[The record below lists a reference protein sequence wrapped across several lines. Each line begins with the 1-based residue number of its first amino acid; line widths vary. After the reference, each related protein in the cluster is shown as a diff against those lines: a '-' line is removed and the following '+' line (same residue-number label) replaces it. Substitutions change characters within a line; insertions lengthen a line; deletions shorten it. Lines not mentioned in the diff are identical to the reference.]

1 MVPPDRDHDGIR
13 GKGSSLARRH
23 GLMDGNSLF
32 FATFLIFTGAAL
44 FATAAMFARQALP
57 LAYILLG
64 VVAGPWGLGLV
75 PSPETISD
83 IAQIGIVFLLFL
95 LGLNLKPQDL
105 LHMFGEA
112 SLVTLASSTVFALI
126 GLAVGLLFG
135 FSTAEALVIGA
146 AMMFSS
152 TIIGLKLLPTTMLHH
167 QHIGEIVISILLLQ
181 DMIAILILML
191 VQGGSLPLDEL
202 MLALLGL
209 PLLGAVAYFGDRYVL
224 FPLIARFDTIQE
236 YVFLVA
242 IGWCLGLA
250 ELAGLF
256 GLSHEIG
263 AFIAGVAMA
272 TSPIAL
278 FIADSL
284 RPLRDFFLVMFF
296 FSLGAGFALPAIG
309 IVFWPALLLAVLSL
323 AVKPVIFRLLLVR
336 AGETERR
343 SQEVGVRLA
352 QISEFSLLIA
362 LAALSAGVIAERAS
376 YLIQLA
382 VLLSFALSSFY
393 VVRKYPTPIAVS
405 DSLRR
410 D

>member
-1 MVPPDRDHDGIR
+1 MED
-13 GKGSSLARRH
+13 
-23 GLMDGNSLF
+23 NSLF

-44 FATAAMFARQALP
+44 FATVAMFARQALP

-75 PSPETISD
+75 DDPETIQD
-83 IAQIGIVFLLFL
+83 IAQIGIIFLLFL

-105 LHMFGEA
+105 LHMFGKA
-112 SLVTLASSTVFALI
+112 SLVTLASSMLFGLI
-126 GLAVGLLFG
+126 GVAVALAFG
-135 FSTAEALVIGA
+135 FGLVEALVIGA

-167 QHIGEIVISILLLQ
+167 QHIGEIIISILLLQ
-181 DMIAILILML
+181 DLIAILILML
-191 VQGGSLPLDEL
+191 VQGGSLPIGEL
-202 MLALLGL
+202 MLAGLGL
-209 PLLGAVAYFGDRYVL
+209 PLLAAVAFYGDRYVL

-236 YVFLVA
+236 YVFLLA
-242 IGWCLGLA
+242 IGWCLGFA
-250 ELAGLF
+250 ELAGMF

-272 TSPIAL
+272 TSPIAM

-309 IVFWPALLLAVLSL
+309 TVFWPALLLAVLSL
-323 AVKPVIFRLLLVR
+323 AVKPGVFRVLLVR
-336 AGETERR
+336 TGETERR
-343 SQEVGVRLA
+343 SREVGVRLA

-362 LAALSAGVIAERAS
+362 LAAAGSGLIGERAN

-382 VLLSFALSSFY
+382 VLLSFALSSIY

>member
-1 MVPPDRDHDGIR
+1 MNGD
-13 GKGSSLARRH
+13 
-23 GLMDGNSLF
+23 SLF

-44 FATAAMFARQALP
+44 FATVAMFARQALP

-64 VVAGPWGLGLV
+64 VVVGPWGLGLV
-75 PSPETISD
+75 AEPETIQD

-112 SLVTLASSTVFALI
+112 SLVTLVSSIVFALL
-126 GLAVGLLFG
+126 GMGVALLFG
-135 FSTAEALVIGA
+135 FTMTEALVAGA

-191 VQGGSLPLDEL
+191 VQGGSMPVGEL
-202 MLALLGL
+202 VLVGLGL

-250 ELAGLF
+250 ELAGLL

-278 FIADSL
+278 FLADSL

-296 FSLGAGFALPAIG
+296 FSLGAGFELPAIG
-309 IVFWPALLLAVLSL
+309 LVFWPALLLAGLSL
-323 AVKPVIFRLLLVR
+323 TVKPVTFRLLLMR

-343 SQEVGVRLA
+343 SREVGVRLA

-362 LAALSAGVIAERAS
+362 LAALQAGVIAERAS

-382 VLLSFALSSFY
+382 VLLSFAMSSIY

-405 DSLRR
+405 DRLRR

>member
-1 MVPPDRDHDGIR
+1 
-13 GKGSSLARRH
+13 
-23 GLMDGNSLF
+23 MDDNSLF
-32 FATFLIFTGAAL
+32 FATFLIFTGAAV
-44 FATAAMFARQALP
+44 FATVAMFARQALP

-64 VVAGPWGLGLV
+64 VVVGPWGLGLV
-75 PSPETISD
+75 ADPATIQD
-83 IAQIGIVFLLFL
+83 IAQIGIIFLLFL

-105 LHMFGEA
+105 LHMFGKA
-112 SLVTLASSTVFALI
+112 SLVTLASSTLF
-126 GLAVGLLFG
+126 GLLGVGVALAFD
-135 FSTAEALVIGA
+135 FTFIEALVIGA

-152 TIIGLKLLPTTMLHH
+152 TIIGLKLLPPTMLHH
-167 QHIGEIVISILLLQ
+167 QHIGEIIISILLLQ
-181 DMIAILILML
+181 DLIAILILML
-191 VQGGSLPLDEL
+191 VQGGSLPLGEL
-202 MLALLGL
+202 LLAGLGL
-209 PLLGAVAYFGDRYVL
+209 PLLGALAYFGDRYVL

-242 IGWCLGLA
+242 IGWCLGFA
-250 ELAGLF
+250 ELSGHF

-309 IVFWPALLLAVLSL
+309 SVFWPALLLAGLSL
-323 AVKPVIFRLLLVR
+323 AVKPGVFRVLLVR
-336 AGETERR
+336 TGETERR
-343 SQEVGVRLA
+343 SREVGVRLA

-362 LAALSAGVIAERAS
+362 LAAAASGLIGERAN

-382 VLLSFALSSFY
+382 VLLSFTLSSIY

>member
-1 MVPPDRDHDGIR
+1 MGGD
-13 GKGSSLARRH
+13 
-23 GLMDGNSLF
+23 SLF

-44 FATAAMFARQALP
+44 FATVAMFARQALP

-64 VVAGPWGLGLV
+64 VVVGPWGLGLV
-75 PSPETISD
+75 AEPETIQD

-112 SLVTLASSTVFALI
+112 SLVTLVSSAVFSLL
-126 GLAVGLLFG
+126 GMAVALLFG
-135 FSTAEALVIGA
+135 FTMIEALVAGA

-191 VQGGSLPLDEL
+191 VQGGSMPVGEL
-202 MLALLGL
+202 MLVGLGL

-250 ELAGLF
+250 ELAGLL

-296 FSLGAGFALPAIG
+296 FSLGAGFELPAIG
-309 IVFWPALLLAVLSL
+309 MVFWPALLLAGLSL
-323 AVKPVIFRLLLVR
+323 AVKPVIFRLLLMR

-343 SQEVGVRLA
+343 SREVGVRLA

-362 LAALSAGVIAERAS
+362 LAALQAGVIAERAS

-382 VLLSFALSSFY
+382 VLLSFAMSSIY

-405 DSLRR
+405 DRLRR

>member
-1 MVPPDRDHDGIR
+1 MNGD
-13 GKGSSLARRH
+13 
-23 GLMDGNSLF
+23 SLF
-32 FATFLIFTGAAL
+32 FASFLIFTGAAL
-44 FATAAMFARQALP
+44 FATVAMFARQALP

-64 VVAGPWGLGLV
+64 VVVGPWGLGLV
-75 PSPETISD
+75 AEPETIQD

-112 SLVTLASSTVFALI
+112 SLVTLVSSAVFSLL
-126 GLAVGLLFG
+126 GMAVALLFG
-135 FSTAEALVIGA
+135 FTMIEALVAGA

-191 VQGGSLPLDEL
+191 VQGGSMPVGEL
-202 MLALLGL
+202 MLVGLGL

-250 ELAGLF
+250 ELAGLL

-296 FSLGAGFALPAIG
+296 FSLGAGFELPAIG
-309 IVFWPALLLAVLSL
+309 MVFWPALLLAGLSL
-323 AVKPVIFRLLLVR
+323 AVKPVIFRLLLMR

-343 SQEVGVRLA
+343 SREVGVRLA

-362 LAALSAGVIAERAS
+362 LAALQAGVIAERAS

-382 VLLSFALSSFY
+382 VLLSFAMSSIY

-405 DSLRR
+405 DRLRR

>member
-1 MVPPDRDHDGIR
+1 MED
-13 GKGSSLARRH
+13 
-23 GLMDGNSLF
+23 NSLF

-44 FATAAMFARQALP
+44 FAPVAMFARQALP

-75 PSPETISD
+75 DDPETIQD
-83 IAQIGIVFLLFL
+83 IAQIGIIFLLFL

-105 LHMFGEA
+105 LHMFGKA
-112 SLVTLASSTVFALI
+112 SLVTLASS
-126 GLAVGLLFG
+126 LLFG
-135 FSTAEALVIGA
+135 LLGVAVALAFGFDLVEGLVIGA

-167 QHIGEIVISILLLQ
+167 QHIGEIIISILLLQ
-181 DMIAILILML
+181 DLIAILILML
-191 VQGGSLPLDEL
+191 VQGGSLPIGEL
-202 MLALLGL
+202 MLAGLGL
-209 PLLGAVAYFGDRYVL
+209 PLLAAVAFYGDRYVL

-236 YVFLVA
+236 YVFLLA
-242 IGWCLGLA
+242 IGWCLGFA
-250 ELAGLF
+250 ELAGMF

-309 IVFWPALLLAVLSL
+309 TVFWPALLLAVLSL
-323 AVKPVIFRLLLVR
+323 AVKPGVFRVLLVR
-336 AGETERR
+336 TGETERR
-343 SQEVGVRLA
+343 SREVGVRLA

-362 LAALSAGVIAERAS
+362 LAAAGSGLIGERAN

-382 VLLSFALSSFY
+382 VLLSFALSSIY
-393 VVRKYPTPIAVS
+393 VVRRYPTPIAVS